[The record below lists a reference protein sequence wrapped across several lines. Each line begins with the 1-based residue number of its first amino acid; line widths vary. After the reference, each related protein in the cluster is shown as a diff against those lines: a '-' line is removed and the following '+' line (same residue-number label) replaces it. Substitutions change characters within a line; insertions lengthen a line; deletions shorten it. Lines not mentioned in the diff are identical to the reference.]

1 MNDARTTAFTAGALK
16 LGLIT
21 PAQAEECSALHSK
34 LTALGFV
41 APIEAVF
48 TQKGYLGK
56 PQLVAIASCVDIGS
70 EHAIPGFDIL
80 EKIAEGGMGA
90 VYKARQRSMDRLVA
104 IKMLLPKH
112 ADDLHARER
121 FLREARAV
129 AKLSHPN
136 VVAGFDVGEA
146 AGVWYFVM
154 EFLDGESLEQR
165 LRRGAL
171 DWHSSLAII
180 RQVAC
185 ALEHAHLHG
194 VVHRDVKPSNIM
206 LVIDGTVKL
215 ADLGLARTPNGGEA
229 TLTQSGMVIGSPAYV
244 SPEQAMGDRS
254 LDSRSDLFSLGVTW
268 YECLVGERAFL
279 GSNPVSV
286 MSAIL
291 TRDVP
296 LEKLALAQVPPAGI
310 AMIQALTQRDPQAR
324 YATPKALILDIDAIL
339 AGQPLRGISVPII
352 PRLGQEI
359 GQTTASP
366 GISSAGISSPGIS
379 SPGISSP
386 GISSADI
393 SSPGISSADI
403 SSTDIPSTD
412 IPSVRSLAP
421 ALNVLPAHAGQRAK
435 NPLLQPLRL
444 TILALSA
451 VAISLGVWTQVRVPS
466 TPLRPEPA
474 LTQTERSPPSLNA
487 PALPINPPIFVAGKL
502 DLLSAVARAQAL
514 VGNALIYHAERE
526 RDIYSI
532 DFATGKL
539 TKNVEIH
546 AHTGALNAIADEV
559 DDHSVDVASS
569 LIEFS
574 EAVRTALG
582 AVPGEVVEAEIV
594 LHPGRSQIDVSI
606 RTAQNLQIV
615 SIDAR
620 SGLII
625 GTPMRRALR

>member
-1 MNDARTTAFTAGALK
+1 MATMNDARTTAFTAGALK

-21 PAQAEECSALHSK
+21 PAQAEECSALHIK

-41 APIEAVF
+41 APIEEVF

-56 PQLVAIASCVDIGS
+56 PQLVAIASSVDIGS

-112 ADDLHARER
+112 EDDPHARER

-171 DWHSSLAII
+171 DWQSSLAII

-215 ADLGLARTPNGGEA
+215 ADLGLARTPNGGEV

-244 SPEQAMGDRS
+244 SPEQAMGDRG

-296 LEKLALAQVPPAGI
+296 LEKLALAQVPPDGI

-324 YATPKALILDIDAIL
+324 YATPKALILDIDAVL

-352 PRLGQEI
+352 PPLDQEI
-359 GQTTASP
+359 GHATAST
-366 GISSAGISSPGIS
+366 G
-379 SPGISSP
+379 
-386 GISSADI
+386 
-393 SSPGISSADI
+393 
-403 SSTDIPSTD
+403 
-412 IPSVRSLAP
+412 IPSVQSSSLKT
-421 ALNVLPAHAGQRAK
+421 ALNVLPAHAGQRGK
-435 NPLLQPLRL
+435 NALRQPLRL

-451 VAISLGVWTQVRVPS
+451 VAISLAVWTQVRERS
-466 TPLRPEPA
+466 TPVRPDVA
-474 LTQTERSPPSLNA
+474 LTQTERSLPSLNA
-487 PALPINPPIFVAGKL
+487 PVLPSSPPTFVAGKL

-514 VGNALIYHAERE
+514 VGNAQIYHAERE

-532 DFATGKL
+532 DFATGEF

-574 EAVRTALG
+574 EAVRIALR

-620 SGLII
+620 SGGIL
-625 GTPMRRALR
+625 GVPMQRALR